1 MYHPKHK
8 KSFYERLCNSVID
21 DELSSIDLMLYMTYY
36 NEDEL
41 KWIKVND
48 PRYKP
53 LEYYEDEIY
62 LVPIIVSIILVSA
75 AVWLCYLVSIP
86 NVK

>member
-21 DELSSIDLMLYMTYY
+21 DELSSIDLVLYMTYY

-41 KWIKVND
+41 KWVKTND
-48 PRYKP
+48 PSYKP
-53 LEYYEDEIY
+53 FEYYEDEIY
-62 LVPIIVSIILVSA
+62 LVPIIISIILVSA
-75 AVWLCYLVSIP
+75 AVWLCYMLSIP
-86 NVK
+86 SVK

>member
-8 KSFYERLCNSVID
+8 KSLYERLCNSVID
-21 DELSSIDLMLYMTYY
+21 DELSSLDLVLYMTYY

-41 KWIKVND
+41 RWIKAND
-48 PRYKP
+48 PKYRP

-62 LVPIIVSIILVSA
+62 LIPIMVFVILLIA
-75 AVWLCYLVSIP
+75 AVWLCYSITIP

>member
-41 KWIKVND
+41 RWIKVND

-53 LEYYEDEIY
+53 LEYYEDEVY
-62 LVPIIVSIILVSA
+62 LVPIIVCIILVSA
-75 AVWLCYLVSIP
+75 AVWLCYLLSIP